1 MSRYGNDGSTKRV
14 IFTLTTEQWSL
25 ISTGD
30 PVVVQYG
37 AGAGADSRNFG
48 HIDKNMLR

>member
-1 MSRYGNDGSTKRV
+1 
-14 IFTLTTEQWSL
+14 
-25 ISTGD
+25 
-30 PVVVQYG
+30 VVQYG

>member
-1 MSRYGNDGSTKRV
+1 LSRYGEDGSTNRV